1 LIIVHAYR
9 LLGGDHRGCRGQPL
23 TEQDAP

>member
-9 LLGGDHRGCRGQPL
+9 LLGGDHRDCRGQPL